1 MTVAEFNKLKQL
13 LSAECSRRNGYGS
26 ISSQAAVVN
35 SVPNATVGSKVTVA
49 QGKGTVDVFLQIE
62 SFSDLHLVSED
73 RQIPTA
79 FGSKMI
85 DRIQQLSAES
95 MTSST
100 SSCRSACT
108 GLCVGSCI
116 GACTSCT
123 SCDSYC
129 AGSCSNTCV
138 TGCSGSSC

>member
-1 MTVAEFNKLKQL
+1 MTVAEFSKLKRL
-13 LSAECSRRNGYGS
+13 LSVECSRRSGYGS
-26 ISSQAAVVN
+26 VASQADIVN
-35 SVPNATVGSKVTVA
+35 GVPDATVGSKVTVA
-49 QGKGTVDVFLQIE
+49 QGKGTVDVLLKIQ

-73 RQIPTA
+73 RQIPAA

-85 DRIQQLSAES
+85 DRIQQLSTEA

-116 GACTSCT
+116 GACTSCS

-129 AGSCSNTCV
+129 AGSCSSTCV